1 MRKILSCL
9 LVMALLAATVPMAIL
24 PAAAAGIPG
33 DDDDNDQLTEDELVN
48 NVLKYLQ
55 GEGDLELEELRD
67 AAHVY
72 AYWNGEPRTITDSAN
87 REVTIYKPIKR
98 SVIFN
103 GEAIETL
110 ASIKA
115 TDSIVGVNKY
125 TAGDILQKD
134 RFGDL
139 PSVGSVWG
147 PDYEALLSL
156 EPDVVFLYASL
167 SISSCDKIQ
176 DTLVNDYHITV
187 IRLDCYLPESYVEEV
202 QELGYLYEK
211 EEEAEEFIDFYEGF
225 MSTIEAEVGDIPE
238 EEKPKVYF
246 ECYKDYQTAG
256 EGSGW
261 AQKLELAGGNNIF
274 SDVEYYKDI
283 DPEEMV
289 KRNPE
294 VIIRVPDYYA
304 GGYDCDDITELSD
317 VRDDIMDR
325 GELANV
331 TAVNNG
337 SGSVYI
343 LANDFG
349 GVRHFVGIGYIAQWL
364 YPNKF
369 PDLVLDP
376 QAIHKQ
382 YLTEFQGLSG
392 SLVDNGVFAYPEN

>member
-9 LVMALLAATVPMAIL
+9 LVLALLMATVPMTVMPVAAQGGSYDTEEIAKSVLAKEIL
-24 PAAAAGIPG
+24 LYLRAEHL
-33 DDDDNDQLTEDELVN
+33 DEDITHLS
-48 NVLKYLQ
+48 
-55 GEGDLELEELRD
+55 LEELRD
-67 AAHVY
+67 Y
-72 AYWNGEPRTITDSAN
+72 ASYYPLYPRQITDSAD
-87 REVTIYKPIKR
+87 RTVTIYKPIKK

-176 DTLVNDYHITV
+176 DTLVNDYHIIV

-225 MSTIEAEVGDIPE
+225 LSTIEDEVDAIPE
-238 EEKPKVYF
+238 EEKLDVYF

-261 AQKLELAGGNNIF
+261 AQKLALAGGNNIF

-289 KRNPE
+289 NRTPE
-294 VIIRVPDYYA
+294 IIIRVPDYYA

-325 GELANV
+325 GELANL
-331 TAVNNG
+331 TAVTNKE
-337 SGSVYI
+337 VYI

-369 PDLVLDP
+369 PNLKP

-392 SLVDNGVFAYPEN
+392 SLVDDGVFAYPEN

>member
-1 MRKILSCL
+1 MRKLLTCL
-9 LVMALLAATVPMAIL
+9 LVMALLAATVPMTVM
-24 PAAAAGIPG
+24 PVAAAGIPG
-33 DDDDNDQLTEDELVN
+33 DQDGDKIVSEDELVDSIMAYMKGEYLGE
-48 NVLKYLQ
+48 NVEHL
-55 GEGDLELEELRD
+55 DLTELREV
-67 AAHVY
+67 AHIHVY
-72 AYWNGEPRTITDSAN
+72 YPRPITDSAD

-167 SISSCDKIQ
+167 SISSCDAIQ

-246 ECYKDYQTAG
+246 ECYKDYKTAG

-274 SDVEYYKDI
+274 SDVDYYTEI
-283 DPEEMV
+283 DPETMIA
-289 KRNPE
+289 RNPE

-304 GGYDCDDITELSD
+304 GGYDCHDITELSD
-317 VRDDIMDR
+317 VREAIMNR
-325 GELANV
+325 EELANV
-331 TAVNNG
+331 TAVTNE
-337 SGSVYI
+337 SGHVYI

-349 GVRHFVGIGYIAQWL
+349 GVRHFVGIGYIAKWL

-369 PDLVLDP
+369 KELKP
-376 QAIHKQ
+376 QEIHKQ

-392 SLVDNGVFAYPEN
+392 SLVDDGVFAYP

>member
-1 MRKILSCL
+1 MRKMLTCIL
-9 LVMALLAATVPMAIL
+9 VLAFLTATVPMTVM
-24 PAAAAGIPG
+24 PVTAAGIPG
-33 DDDDNDQLTEDELVN
+33 DDDGNDQLTEDELVN

-147 PDYEALLSL
+147 PDYEALLRL
-156 EPDVVFLYASL
+156 DPDVVFLYASL
-167 SISSCDKIQ
+167 SISSCDEIQ
-176 DTLVNDYHITV
+176 NKLVNDYHITV

-211 EEEAEEFIDFYEGF
+211 EAEAEEFIDFYEGF
-225 MSTIEAEVGDIPE
+225 LSTIEDEVDAIPE
-238 EEKPKVYF
+238 EEKLDVYF

-261 AQKLELAGGNNIF
+261 AQKLALAGGNNIF
-274 SDVEYYKDI
+274 SDVDYYKDI

-289 KRNPE
+289 KRDPE
-294 VIIRVPDYYA
+294 IIIRVPDYYA
-304 GGYDCDDITELSD
+304 GGYDCHDITELSD
-317 VRDDIMDR
+317 VRDDIMNR

-331 TAVNNG
+331 TAVKKNERER
-337 SGSVYI
+337 VYI

-364 YPNKF
+364 YPTKF
-369 PDLVLDP
+369 EDLNP

-392 SLVDNGVFAYPEN
+392 SLVDDGVFAYP

>member
-1 MRKILSCL
+1 MRKLLTCL
-9 LVMALLAATVPMAIL
+9 LVMALLAATVPMVVM
-24 PAAAAGIPG
+24 PVAAAGIPG
-33 DDDDNDQLTEDELVN
+33 DDDGNDQLTKDELVN

-55 GEGDLELEELRD
+55 GVGDLELEELRD

-87 REVTIYKPIKR
+87 REVKIYKPIKR

-134 RFGDL
+134 RFGHL

-147 PDYEALLSL
+147 PDYEAILSL
-156 EPDVVFLYASL
+156 DPDVVVLYASL

-225 MSTIEAEVGDIPE
+225 MSTIEDEVDDIPE
-238 EEKPKVYF
+238 GEKLDVYF
-246 ECYKDYQTAG
+246 ECYKDYKTAG

-274 SDVEYYKDI
+274 SDVEYYTEI
-283 DPEEMV
+283 DPEEMIA
-289 KRNPE
+289 RDPE
-294 VIIRVPDYYA
+294 IIIRVPDYYA
-304 GGYDCDDITELSD
+304 GGYDCHDIKELSD

-325 GELANV
+325 GELADI
-331 TAVNNG
+331 TAVKN
-337 SGSVYI
+337 GSVYI

-349 GVRHFVGIGYIAQWL
+349 GVRHFVGVGYIAKWL
-364 YPNKF
+364 YPDKF
-369 PDLVLDP
+369 EDLDP